1 MVQLDARPT
10 DDQKVAGSNP
20 ARSAA
25 FFMEIDHEIFPTVII
40 FFPLIQEEKVS
51 VSGERMRTVVIYR
64 FED

>member
-25 FFMEIDHEIFPTVII
+25 FFMEIDREIFPHY
-40 FFPLIQEEKVS
+40 LLSANSRREGVS
-51 VSGERMRTVVIYR
+51 FWRKNAPVVIYR